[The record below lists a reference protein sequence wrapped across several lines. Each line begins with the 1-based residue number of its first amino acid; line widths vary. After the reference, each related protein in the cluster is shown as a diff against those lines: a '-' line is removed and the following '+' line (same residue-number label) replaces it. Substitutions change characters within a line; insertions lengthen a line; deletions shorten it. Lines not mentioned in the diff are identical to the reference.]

1 MARHGVNSLFS
12 NLCYLGAARAGV
24 VCMNLVATSRLA
36 HALGAENFGINSFAT
51 SYVAYFL
58 IVVNLGFETFLTRE
72 IASDGTRLRALVS
85 SIIAMRLLLAAG
97 MTILLFISLP
107 LLHLSAMGQIVI
119 LIQGIGLFTSALGL
133 TCAYQGLQRMR
144 VVAGRE
150 LMASLANVA
159 GILWLVHGQDDLV
172 LAACIAAGTQM
183 MTNVAIFAQYTTEF
197 GLPRIRLPGRVDFQV
212 ARQSMAF
219 FWSMLM
225 IAITYNTHIV
235 MLGLMRNDTEV
246 GLFSAGWKLFIFA
259 IAVPNLIATLF
270 LPRIANLK
278 TQPAERDRSMEF
290 FLKTIIVCAIPIT
303 MFGSLLTPQ
312 ILTLLFGPAYLAAS
326 ATVVLLLLNA
336 LVVAVNIGFGTS
348 MLAIGRQN
356 AFLRVVAVGA
366 GVGVA
371 LNAILIPLYG
381 GEGAAVAT
389 LIDEAVILA
398 LLFRGCPEMPGPPV
412 IDFTIRCVFAII
424 PAASAVHFIP
434 LLPLVQG
441 SDLGMVVIG
450 GGVGGMV
457 YVLALRL
464 LRIDLVHFA
473 ADLRRL
479 Q

>member
-1 MARHGVNSLFS
+1 MRW
-12 NLCYLGAARAGV
+12 
-24 VCMNLVATSRLA
+24 
-36 HALGAENFGINSFAT
+36 GAENFGINTFAT

-72 IASDGTRLRALVS
+72 IAFDGTRLRAMVN
-85 SIIAMRLLLAAG
+85 SIIAMRLLLAIL
-97 MTILLFISLP
+97 MIILLFVSLP
-107 LLHLSAMGQIVI
+107 ILHLSAMGRTVI
-119 LIQGIGLFTSALGL
+119 LIQGVGLFTAAIGL
-133 TCAYQGLQRMR
+133 TAAYQGLQRMR

-150 LMASLANVA
+150 VMAGLANLA
-159 GILWLVHGQDDLV
+159 GILWLVHGPDDLV
-172 LAACIAAGTQM
+172 LAACIAVGTQLL
-183 MTNVAIFAQYTTEF
+183 TNVTILARYATEF
-197 GLPRIRLPGRVDFQV
+197 GIPRFRLPRRDDFQV
-212 ARQSMAF
+212 ARQSMTF

-235 MLGLMRNDTEV
+235 MLGLMRSETEV

-278 TQPAERDRSMEF
+278 TQPAERDRSIEF

-312 ILTLLFGPAYLAAS
+312 ILPLLFGPAYMPAS

-348 MLAIGRQN
+348 MLAVGRQH
-356 AFLRVVAVGA
+356 AFLRVVAAGA

-371 LNAILIPLYG
+371 LNALLIPLYG

-389 LIDEAVILA
+389 LIDEAVIFA

-412 IDFTIRCVFAII
+412 IDFTIRCVLAII
-424 PAASAVHFIP
+424 PAASAVHFVP
-434 LLPLVQG
+434 LLPVVQG

-450 GGVGGMV
+450 GAVGCMI
-457 YVLALRL
+457 YALALRL
-464 LRIDLVHFA
+464 LRIDLLHFA

>member
-1 MARHGVNSLFS
+1 MPGRDAQSLFS

-24 VCMNLVATSRLA
+24 VCMNLIATSRLA
-36 HALGAENFGINSFAT
+36 HALGTDNFGINSFAT

-58 IVVNLGFETFLTRE
+58 IVVNLGFETYLTRE
-72 IASDGTRLRALVS
+72 IAFDGTRLRTLVS
-85 SIIAMRLLLAAG
+85 SIIAMRLLLAVG
-97 MTILLFISLP
+97 MTILLFVSLP
-107 LLHLSAMGQIVI
+107 VMHLSAMGQTVI
-119 LIQGIGLFTSALGL
+119 LIQGVNLFSAAIGL

-150 LMASLANVA
+150 LMASIANVA
-159 GILWLVHGQDDLV
+159 GILWLVHGHDDLV
-172 LAACIAAGTQM
+172 LAACIAVGTQM
-183 MTNVAIFAQYTTEF
+183 LTNVAILMQYTIEF
-197 GLPRIRLPGRVDFQV
+197 GIPRVRLPGPGDFQLV
-212 ARQSMAF
+212 RQSMAF

-235 MLGLMRNDTEV
+235 MLGLMRSETEV

-278 TQPAERDRSMEF
+278 TSPVERDRSMEF

-312 ILTLLFGPAYLAAS
+312 ILTLLFGPAFLPAS

-348 MLAIGRQN
+348 MMAVGRQN
-356 AFLRVVAVGA
+356 AFLRVVAIGA
-366 GVGVA
+366 GVGVT
-371 LNAILIPLYG
+371 LNAILIPPYG

-389 LIDEAVILA
+389 LIDEAVILGM
-398 LLFRGCPEMPGPPV
+398 LFRGCPEMPGPPV
-412 IDFTIRCVFAII
+412 LDFTIRCVLAII
-424 PAASAVHFIP
+424 PAASVVHFIP
-434 LLPLVQG
+434 LLPVIQG
-441 SDLGMVVIG
+441 SDLAMVVIG
-450 GGVGGMV
+450 GAVGGMV
-457 YVLALRL
+457 YALALRL
-464 LRIDLVHFA
+464 LRIDLLHFA